1 MQVLSSITLHS
12 NLEEFLCESMCAR
25 KENIEATPDPSEF
38 SCLLRDEQ
46 RVSLGEFVDGP

>member
-1 MQVLSSITLHS
+1 MTLHS
-12 NLEEFLCESMCAR
+12 NLGEFYMKACVPVR

-46 RVSLGEFVDGP
+46 RVSLGELVDGP

>member
-1 MQVLSSITLHS
+1 VK
-12 NLEEFLCESMCAR
+12 AYVPVR
-25 KENIEATPDPSEF
+25 KENIEATPDEF